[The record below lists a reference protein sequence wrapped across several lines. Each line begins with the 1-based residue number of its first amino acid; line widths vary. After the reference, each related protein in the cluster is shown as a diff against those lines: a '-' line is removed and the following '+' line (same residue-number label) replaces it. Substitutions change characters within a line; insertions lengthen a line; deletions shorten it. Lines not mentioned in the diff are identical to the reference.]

1 MKTASLWIIRVAL
14 AVQFL
19 GVLAV
24 PAIVAA
30 AESPRGIWIAEWLN
44 PTNEPALSERRTSLG
59 EGRLESN
66 GRTIGVLRLRE
77 NRLTFVEQVG
87 QVDWELDLARVK
99 KVATV
104 NGPSTSLRAGGSAL
118 LIVSQTG
125 DEYVVSIMETNLTP
139 VSAKNAGALIERA
152 MQSQTAV
159 GR

>member
-1 MKTASLWIIRVAL
+1 MKTGSLWIIRLAL
-14 AVQFL
+14 TVQFA

-30 AESPRGIWIAEWLN
+30 SESPRGTWLAEWLN
-44 PTNEPALSERRTSLG
+44 PINEPALSESSAGSAGRTRV
-59 EGRLESN
+59 E

-77 NRLTFVEQVG
+77 TKLTFVEQVG

-104 NGPSTSLRAGGSAL
+104 NGGRSL

-125 DEYVVSIMETNLTP
+125 DEYVVSIMEPNLTP

-152 MQSQTAV
+152 IDTV
-159 GR
+159 TGGR

>member
-59 EGRLESN
+59 EDRLESN

-87 QVDWELDLARVK
+87 QVDWELDLARV
-99 KVATV
+99 
-104 NGPSTSLRAGGSAL
+104 
-118 LIVSQTG
+118 
-125 DEYVVSIMETNLTP
+125 
-139 VSAKNAGALIERA
+139 
-152 MQSQTAV
+152 
-159 GR
+159 

>member
-14 AVQFL
+14 TVQFA

-30 AESPRGIWIAEWLN
+30 SESPRGAWMAEWLR
-44 PTNEPALSERRTSLG
+44 PHSIE
-59 EGRLESN
+59 
-66 GRTIGVLRLRE
+66 RTIGVLRLRE
-77 NRLTFVEQVG
+77 TRLTFIEQVG

-104 NGPSTSLRAGGSAL
+104 NGGRSL
-118 LIVSQTG
+118 LIVSQNG
-125 DEYVVSIMETNLTP
+125 DEYVVSIMESNLAP
-139 VSAKNAGALIERA
+139 VSAKNAGTLIQHAIEF
-152 MQSQTAV
+152 TTG

>member
-1 MKTASLWIIRVAL
+1 MKTATLWIIRVAL

-24 PAIVAA
+24 PALVAA
-30 AESPRGIWIAEWLN
+30 AESPRGTWMAEWLR
-44 PTNEPALSERRTSLG
+44 PHSIE
-59 EGRLESN
+59 
-66 GRTIGVLRLRE
+66 RTIGVLRLRE
-77 NRLTFVEQVG
+77 NKLTFVEQVG
-87 QVDWELDLARVK
+87 QVDWALDLARVK

-104 NGPSTSLRAGGSAL
+104 NGGRSL

-139 VSAKNAGALIERA
+139 VPAKNAGALIERA
-152 MQSQTAV
+152 IDTVMG